1 MDYPSFVGASYRSQ
15 SYVSDQED
23 LINRYVEFIEGEGAT
38 RKTALFPV
46 PGFRSYATAL
56 VSGCRGSF
64 TDPASGRCF
73 QVFYTTLYEV
83 TKNGSLGT
91 LTARGT
97 VAADANPVTFA
108 TNAED
113 QIFITSGGLGYCYT
127 LSTDTLTNIAGLVAT
142 QVAFLDG
149 YFVALDVPGNRIRI
163 SDLFD
168 GTVWDP
174 TQFLA
179 RSTNADP
186 WRAIIA
192 TPYYQLVLPGSE
204 TGDILSNVGTF
215 PFPFAPDKSASFA
228 EGCAATFSMVQAG
241 KATAWVST
249 NKNGGYQ
256 VMAAQ
261 GFNPQRIS
269 NHALE
274 RELAT
279 YARVDDA
286 IAQTYEQDG
295 HPFLLVTFPTANVTW
310 CYDFSTQ
317 LWHKRGT
324 WIAEENRY
332 IYSRA
337 VFHCVFDGKHLMG
350 DRESATIYEL
360 TDAVYTD
367 VDDRPM
373 RWLRR
378 APALFDAHKRIILH
392 RIELFMQTGVGLAT
406 GQGSDPVIMIR
417 ASRDFGQT
425 WGAERQMKIGAQ
437 GEYWRRVF
445 ATRFG
450 AGRAWVIEVS
460 GTDPVPMRI
469 SGADVEVER
478 LAA

>member
-1 MDYPSFVGASYRSQ
+1 MDYPAFVGASYRSQ
-15 SYVSDQED
+15 SYVADQED
-23 LINRYVEFIEGEGAT
+23 TINRYIEIVESQGAT

-46 PGFRSYATAL
+46 PGFRTYATFT
-56 VSGCRGSF
+56 VNGCRGLF

-73 QVFYTTLYEV
+73 GVFFTTLVEITTGGV
-83 TKNGSLGT
+83 

-97 VAADANPVTFA
+97 VAVDMNPVSFC

-113 QIFITSGGLGYCYT
+113 QIFLTSGGLGYCYT
-127 LSTDTLTNIAGLVAT
+127 LSTDTLTLISGLVAT
-142 QVAFLDG
+142 QAVFLDG
-149 YFVALDVPGNRIRI
+149 YFVALDKPGNQIRL
-163 SDLFD
+163 SDLYD
-168 GTVWDP
+168 GLVWDP

-186 WRAIIA
+186 WVAIIA

-228 EGCAATFSMVQAG
+228 EGCAATFSLQQAG
-241 KATAWVST
+241 KATTWVST

-274 RELAT
+274 RALAG

-295 HPFLLVTFPTANVTW
+295 HQFLLLTFPTANVTW
-310 CYDFSTQ
+310 CHDFSTQ

-324 WIAEENRY
+324 WIAEENQY

-337 VFHCVFDGKHLMG
+337 VFHCVFDAMHLMG
-350 DRESATIYEL
+350 DREGAEVYEM
-360 TDAVYTD
+360 TDAVSTD
-367 VDDRPM
+367 VESRPL

-378 APALFDAHKRIILH
+378 APAIFDAHKRIVIH
-392 RIELFMQTGVGLAT
+392 RIEFFMETGIGLSGT
-406 GQGSDPVIMIR
+406 GQGSDPVLMIR

-425 WGAERQMKIGAQ
+425 WGAERELKIGKR
-437 GEYWRRVF
+437 GEFWRRVY

-450 AGRAWVIEVS
+450 AGRAWVFEVS

-469 SGADVEVER
+469 SGADVELER